1 MAREKDTIASSDEHN
16 SRGIELADRGWY
28 DEAIKEFRKAIE
40 LDPNSAHA
48 WDNLASV
55 YSEKKQYREALEAH
69 VKALALEPDSA
80 GSHYNLASFLSLHGL
95 DFAVAEY
102 QQSIELEPDFPDAH
116 LNLGLAL
123 ADLGRT
129 EEAVQ
134 AMKTAIELDPKDP
147 LARQELAGLQ
157 MDEGDFRSAI
167 SLLKEVTRLE
177 PENFEAWL
185 DLGICYAQKGFY
197 EEAERAYGTAAALKE
212 DDLLLA
218 YNRAALF
225 ALWGRKPD
233 ALAELGRAVKADR
246 EKVTAWLKADPM
258 FASLEG
264 DPEFEAL
271 R

>member
-28 DEAIKEFRKAIE
+28 DEAVKEFKKAIE
-40 LDPNSAHA
+40 LDPTSAHA

-55 YSEKKQYREALEAH
+55 YAEKKSYREALDAH
-69 VKALALEPDSA
+69 LKALALEPDSA
-80 GSHYNLASFLSLHGL
+80 NGHYNLAAFLSLHGL
-95 DFAVAEY
+95 DFAVSEY
-102 QQSIELEPDFPDAH
+102 QQAIELEPDYPDAH
-116 LNLGLAL
+116 LNLGLAY

-129 EEAVQ
+129 EEAMA
-134 AMKTAIELDPKDP
+134 AMKTAIEQEPKDA
-147 LARQELAGLQ
+147 LARQELASLQ

-167 SLLKEVTRLE
+167 SLLKDVTRLE
-177 PENFEAWL
+177 PDNFEAWL

-197 EEAERAYGTAAALKE
+197 EEAERAYAGAAGLRE

-218 YNRAALF
+218 YNRAALY
-225 ALWGRKPD
+225 ALWGRKAD
-233 ALAELGRAVKADR
+233 ALAQLTRAAQADR
-246 EKVTAWLKADPM
+246 PKVVAWLKDDPM

-264 DPEFEAL
+264 DPDFEAL